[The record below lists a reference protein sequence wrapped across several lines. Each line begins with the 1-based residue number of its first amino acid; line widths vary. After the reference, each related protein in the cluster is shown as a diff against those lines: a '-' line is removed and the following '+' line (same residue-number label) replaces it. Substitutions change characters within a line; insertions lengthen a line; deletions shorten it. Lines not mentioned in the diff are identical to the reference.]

1 MAQGVHIRRFC
12 AIAGLIVFLAV
23 SLVCPAGFAAE
34 PKRVM
39 LLHSFGRDFKPWSEY
54 AKTIRTELDR
64 QSPWPLDIIEFSL
77 VTARFSGENPEAPFI
92 EYLRVL
98 FAKRPLDLIVSIG
111 APAANFVQRHRRE
124 LFLTTPMI
132 FTTVEQRRIQFANL
146 TENDTVVAVAH
157 DFPAVIENILRVLP
171 ETKTIA
177 VVNGNS
183 SLEKL
188 WLQDLQKDFAP
199 FSDRVS
205 FIWWNDRSFED
216 ILKQA
221 AALPP
226 HSAIFWHLMNV
237 DAAGVQHEGEKAL
250 ARLHAVANAP
260 IFSFADVFFGRELV
274 GGPMHSVLEGSRVTA
289 TAAIRILGGEKAG
302 DIKIPP
308 TRFATPKF
316 DWREMQRWGISEN
329 KLPPGSEILFRNPT
343 VWEQYRAYIL
353 AVIAAIL
360 AQSALIFWLLYE
372 HWRRQRAEILV
383 LSTMS
388 ELTNVNRMATV
399 GQLSA
404 SIAHEVRQ
412 PLAAILANAQAALRW
427 LEKANVEEVREGL
440 KGIVSEGH
448 RASDIITNLRAMF
461 KHDVQEKA
469 LVDINKLVL
478 SVLALVRIDL
488 QKQKIE
494 LQTQLDDRILDVL
507 GNQVQLQ
514 QVISNLVMNAIE
526 FDGFIA
532 NSRAA
537 HKNRTEPIQYSACVD
552 RRHRDRH

>member
-1 MAQGVHIRRFC
+1 MPKGVHIRRFC

-23 SLVCPAGFAAE
+23 SLGCPSGFAAE

-77 VTARFSGENPEAPFI
+77 VTARFSDENPEAPFI

-98 FAKRPLDLIVSIG
+98 FAKHPLDLIVSIG

-221 AALPP
+221 PALPP

-274 GGPMHSVLEGSRVTA
+274 GGPMHSVLEGSRETA

-329 KLPPGSEILFRNPT
+329 RLPSGSEILFRNPT
-343 VWEQYRAYIL
+343 VWEQYRWQIL
-353 AVIAAIL
+353 LIAAIIL
-360 AQSALIFWLLYE
+360 TQTLLIMGLLYE
-372 HWRRQRAEILV
+372 HQRRRRAEVQSLQRM
-383 LSTMS
+383 T
-388 ELTNVNRMATV
+388 ELAHLNRVATA
-399 GQLSA
+399 GELSA
-404 SIAHEVRQ
+404 SIAHEVKQ
-412 PLAAILANAQAALRW
+412 PLAAIVAQSSAALRW
-427 LEKANVEEVREGL
+427 LA
-440 KGIVSEGH
+440 H
-448 RASDIITNLRAMF
+448 TTP
-461 KHDVQEKA
+461 
-469 LVDINKLVL
+469 
-478 SVLALVRIDL
+478 DL
-488 QKQKIE
+488 DE
-494 LQTQLDDRILDVL
+494 
-507 GNQVQLQ
+507 
-514 QVISNLVMNAIE
+514 A
-526 FDGFIA
+526 
-532 NSRAA
+532 RAA
-537 HKNRTEPIQYSACVD
+537 LKENHAC
-552 RRHRDRH
+552 RKPRQ